1 MGVLA
6 ESDAETNLS
15 VIGPILERRG
25 FMRLFVP
32 SITEARDELD
42 EAIRSGKGNSTV
54 SCEKS
59 LICVEY
65 VGLVIVVEAKLAVLL
80 EVSRTR
86 SGATQILQSQFFDVF
101 KGFALTADLLVQ
113 LQRASSCSPAI
124 LRHTH

>member
-1 MGVLA
+1 MN
-6 ESDAETNLS
+6 S
-15 VIGPILERRG
+15 
-25 FMRLFVP
+25 MRPFGREKVFP
-32 SITEARDELD
+32 P
-42 EAIRSGKGNSTV
+42 V

-113 LQRASSCSPAI
+113 LQRASSCSSAI
-124 LRHTH
+124 LPGTHTNLRIG